1 MLKFRIK
8 WRKKSVPEKLPVLLL
23 LKVYQSF
30 ENSRTVKAI
39 WIRFVVVVKAT
50 KFFRLYVGIEC
61 YEFYSLSTVHWHFAW
76 NTVTVVFVIFTISP
90 TSIQCFASQWNIF
103 IWFIENKSFREVHC
117 ANYIC
122 SNWIINALKFI
133 TRQTHIFYTTDPICD
148 PWFSLFVQRD
158 CDTQFKK
165 SLTHWLLPRE
175 SLFRFLEESR
185 W

>member
-1 MLKFRIK
+1 M
-8 WRKKSVPEKLPVLLL
+8 PENSRVLLL
-23 LKVYQSF
+23 PKVYQSF

-76 NTVTVVFVIFTISP
+76 NTVTVVFVILTISP

-117 ANYIC
+117 ANHIC

-165 SLTHWLLPRE
+165 SLTHWLLLPRE
-175 SLFRFLEESR
+175 FLFRFLEESR